1 MRSEVAKL
9 KQQREE
15 EFLVSLTKSKKSRD
29 LNFVEFVRKQ
39 SSKEKNSK
47 AFASKIDDILSSDAQ
62 KEIFKGSDVGDLIS
76 SEIDIEIFGGM
87 EETTRSK
94 QEIYEE
100 NKSSVYDEKK
110 VSQIVDDI
118 KPLSAVKMGKEK
130 DLPNNEKDTF
140 IVSDSEQQIDETRL
154 KKCLHCDKSFPTQS
168 KLRHHKSSVHDGVKP
183 YPCDICGKGFT
194 ALWRLKD
201 HISNVHERKKSFEC
215 SSCGYKSG
223 MKGNMKKHID
233 GKHYGEDVEM
243 IFLRDKDL
251 KCNL

>member
-1 MRSEVAKL
+1 MAKL

-62 KEIFKGSDVGDLIS
+62 KQVLEGSVEENLVS
-76 SEIDIEIFGGM
+76 SEISSEIFGGM

-110 VSQIVDDI
+110 V
-118 KPLSAVKMGKEK
+118 
-130 DLPNNEKDTF
+130 
-140 IVSDSEQQIDETRL
+140 
-154 KKCLHCDKSFPTQS
+154 
-168 KLRHHKSSVHDGVKP
+168 
-183 YPCDICGKGFT
+183 
-194 ALWRLKD
+194 
-201 HISNVHERKKSFEC
+201 
-215 SSCGYKSG
+215 
-223 MKGNMKKHID
+223 
-233 GKHYGEDVEM
+233 
-243 IFLRDKDL
+243 
-251 KCNL
+251 